1 MSILET
7 NKIQAFDGDN
17 VTLSATNNIQVQADL
32 YVTGA
37 AQLTGNLTG
46 TNAIFTGTVTA
57 EEFIANT
64 ISSSVMYR
72 SGSTK
77 FGDSADDTHIITG
90 GVYHT
95 GQMVHTG
102 DLKQQGIS
110 SVTGSFNISGSVN
123 MKVPW
128 PVVGEETHLVET
140 EPFTLNLAS
149 GDRTY
154 NYGAIALEH
163 YENAP
168 GDDHNAFKVY
178 MYDAD
183 VVTPD
188 FGSELLVGPVR
199 IHMKMFASGSNSV
212 ADLSVKDQQNGQ
224 TQALMYADNIQI
236 GVYNGDHIVFGNS
249 TSSVTSSA
257 DTYHISSSL
266 LHIITPDFELTG
278 SAFISSTLAIGGVAN
293 VSSSISQ
300 NTTTTSNVSSS
311 LALTITNLDTATS
324 ASDSALDTR
333 VTTAEGHIE
342 NLHLFTGSL
351 NDTYATD
358 AELSAVSGALA
369 TSINTSVAGLNAASS
384 SYALA
389 ADLTV
394 ATASI
399 AANQASIGAINA
411 ATGSFAFTTGSI
423 FTGKQELTGSIDVSG
438 SISIKPTGDG
448 GANRFS
454 FDTAE
459 FHAKSPGFYWMTD
472 SITIGSND
480 ESTLFAQL
488 DSTRLQV
495 RTLLTLKP
503 VTTKPVD
510 LTAGTF
516 AVSGSTP
523 IYCDGVNW
531 YPINL
536 GTALP

>member
-64 ISSSVMYR
+64 VSSSVMYR

-77 FGDSADDTHIITG
+77 FGDSADDTHTITG

-95 GQMVHTG
+95 GEMVHTG

-110 SVTGSFNISGSVN
+110 SITGSFNSTGSVN
-123 MKVPW
+123 MIVPW
-128 PVVGEETHLVET
+128 PAVGEESHLIET
-140 EPFTLNLAS
+140 EPFTVNLN
-149 GDRTY
+149 GGGNRTY
-154 NYGAIALEH
+154 SYGAIALEH
-163 YENAP
+163 YEDAP
-168 GDDHNAFKVY
+168 GYDHNAFKIY
-178 MYDAD
+178 MFDSHVESPLY
-183 VVTPD
+183 
-188 FGSELLVGPVR
+188 GSELLVGPLR
-199 IHMKMFASGSNSV
+199 LHMLMRASGSDSTANVSV
-212 ADLSVKDQQNGQ
+212 RDLNNGQ

-236 GVYNGDHIVFGNS
+236 GAFNGDHIVFGNS

-278 SAFISSTLAIGGVAN
+278 SAYFSSTLAIGGVAN
-293 VSSSISQ
+293 VSSSLSTL
-300 NTTTTSNVSSS
+300 NTQVNVATASININETNITTLTAATSSYALGAN
-311 LALTITNLDTATS
+311 LTIATAS
-324 ASDSALDTR
+324 IA
-333 VTTAEGHIE
+333 VNEGHIA
-342 NLHLFTGSL
+342 NLHAFTGSL

-394 ATASI
+394 ATGSI
-399 AANQASIGAINA
+399 NVNETNIGLLTALTGSLVSTQTAYNTVSGSYITSASIGDYVKKDLLKAIV
-411 ATGSFAFTTGSI
+411 TGSADFDAF
-423 FTGKQELTGSIDVSG
+423 K
-438 SISIKPTGDG
+438 
-448 GANRFS
+448 
-454 FDTAE
+454 TA
-459 FHAKSPGFYWMTD
+459 
-472 SITIGSND
+472 I
-480 ESTLFAQL
+480 
-488 DSTRLQV
+488 
-495 RTLLTLKP
+495 
-503 VTTKPVD
+503 
-510 LTAGTF
+510 
-516 AVSGSTP
+516 
-523 IYCDGVNW
+523 
-531 YPINL
+531 L
-536 GTALP
+536 GL

>member
-77 FGDSADDTHIITG
+77 FGDSADDTHTITG

-95 GQMVHTG
+95 GQMVHIG

-128 PVVGEETHLVET
+128 PVVGEEVHLVET
-140 EPFTLNLAS
+140 NPFTLNLAS

-183 VVTPD
+183 VVSPN

-293 VSSSISQ
+293 VSSSLSTL
-300 NTTTTSNVSSS
+300 NTQVNVATASINVNETNITTLTAATSSYALGAN
-311 LALTITNLDTATS
+311 LTIATAS
-324 ASDSALDTR
+324 IA
-333 VTTAEGHIE
+333 VNEGHIA
-342 NLHLFTGSL
+342 NLHAFTGSL

-358 AELSAVSGALA
+358 AELAAVSGALA

-394 ATASI
+394 AT
-399 AANQASIGAINA
+399 
-411 ATGSFAFTTGSI
+411 GSI
-423 FTGKQELTGSIDVSG
+423 NVNETNIGLLTALTGSLVSTQTAYNLASG
-438 SISIKPTGDG
+438 SYALS
-448 GANRFS
+448 S
-454 FDTAE
+454 
-459 FHAKSPGFYWMTD
+459 SL
-472 SITIGSND
+472 SND
-480 ESTLFAQL
+480 YININQL
-488 DSTRLQV
+488 KAIS
-495 RTLLTLKP
+495 
-503 VTTKPVD
+503 
-510 LTAGTF
+510 
-516 AVSGSTP
+516 SGSVDFAAFQTA
-523 IYCDGVNW
+523 I
-531 YPINL
+531 L
-536 GTALP
+536 GL